1 MNQQMLIM
9 LAIMLLAFWGLSRF
23 SRSQQ
28 KKMLAEQER
37 RTNEALVPGNWVRT
51 RAGFYGKVV
60 EVSGDVVTLAT
71 PLGDESL
78 WARSAIVDAEEP
90 PFATESDDSGED
102 AVTEAADAPDGSS
115 AAESGPRE
123 GGESGDETDETDE
136 TDEKGVEAADAEEGP
151 RTGAS
156 QA

>member
-78 WARSAIVDAEEP
+78 WAKATIVGAEEP
-90 PFATESDDSGED
+90 PFATDSEGPEAEGGDTTDGGDDEAVDPVDPVDSVPAAEAATDSDD
-102 AVTEAADAPDGSS
+102 EA
-115 AAESGPRE
+115 PR
-123 GGESGDETDETDE
+123 
-136 TDEKGVEAADAEEGP
+136 A
-151 RTGAS
+151 
-156 QA
+156 

>member
-51 RAGFYGKVV
+51 RAGFYGTVV

-78 WARSAIVDAEEP
+78 WAKASIVGAEEP
-90 PFATESDDSGED
+90 PFAAESEAGDEDDTEHGD
-102 AVTEAADAPDGSS
+102 
-115 AAESGPRE
+115 AAESEAGDGDDTVDSVDSVDTASAAGDATDSDDEAPR
-123 GGESGDETDETDE
+123 
-136 TDEKGVEAADAEEGP
+136 A
-151 RTGAS
+151 
-156 QA
+156 

>member
-9 LAIMLLAFWGLSRF
+9 IVVMILAFWGLSRF

-51 RAGFYGKVV
+51 RAGFYGTVV

-78 WARSAIVDAEEP
+78 WAKASIVGAEEP
-90 PFATESDDSGED
+90 PFATDPEGSEAEDGEAPDDGAGTRADEEGGDGAAGSTGAAPAAD
-102 AVTEAADAPDGSS
+102 GAADAD
-115 AAESGPRE
+115 
-123 GGESGDETDETDE
+123 DERSR
-136 TDEKGVEAADAEEGP
+136 A
-151 RTGAS
+151 
-156 QA
+156 

>member
-1 MNQQMLIM
+1 MLFM
-9 LAIMLLAFWGLSRF
+9 LAFMLLLFWGVLRL

-28 KKMLAEQER
+28 RKMQAEQER
-37 RTNEALVPGNWVRT
+37 RTDEALVPGNWVRT
-51 RAGFYGKVV
+51 RAGFYGTVV

-123 GGESGDETDETDE
+123 GSEAGDE

>member
-1 MNQQMLIM
+1 MQ
-9 LAIMLLAFWGLSRF
+9 
-23 SRSQQ
+23 
-28 KKMLAEQER
+28 AEQER
-37 RTNEALVPGNWVRT
+37 RTDEALVPGNWVRT
-51 RAGFYGKVV
+51 RAGFYGTVV

-136 TDEKGVEAADAEEGP
+136 TDEKGVEAADDEEGP

-156 QA
+156 QACTHRTRHT

>member
-1 MNQQMLIM
+1 MQ
-9 LAIMLLAFWGLSRF
+9 
-23 SRSQQ
+23 
-28 KKMLAEQER
+28 AEQER
-37 RTNEALVPGNWVRT
+37 RTDEALVPGNWVRT
-51 RAGFYGKVV
+51 RAGFYGTVV

-123 GGESGDETDETDE
+123 GSEAGDE

>member
-1 MNQQMLIM
+1 MLFM
-9 LAIMLLAFWGLSRF
+9 LAFMLLLFWGVSRL

-28 KKMLAEQER
+28 RKMQAEQER
-37 RTNEALVPGNWVRT
+37 RTDEALVPGNWVRT
-51 RAGFYGKVV
+51 RAGFYGTVV

-156 QA
+156 QV